1 MVRTALPFNPDK
13 QNKPTMKSTTLLV
26 STLIAAPL
34 SAATVTFHD
43 AGNPDAAGG
52 IGYEWSVTLDGDDVG
67 ITPDIAGAH
76 VGAWSW
82 EDQGLFEE
90 GEPTVGWTHTS
101 QWASITLTEA
111 AYLTIRLEANGAV
124 PFTGTGN
131 VNGFRPSD
139 NFFPSFTLWAGTD
152 QDDIPEAVAIALGAD
167 PSDGESHT
175 YNNRGNID
183 WAEDLNFIGLKENNS
198 ESFAEATWYLAA
210 GTYTLAMGSNAP
222 STSNPPRQG
231 FSATFSTIPEP
242 SSALLGLLATGL
254 LVRRRRL

>member
-1 MVRTALPFNPDK
+1 MNT
-13 QNKPTMKSTTLLV
+13 TTLLCT
-26 STLIAAPL
+26 TLLAAPICH
-34 SAATVTFHD
+34 AATVSFHD

-67 ITPDIAGAH
+67 ITPNLAGSH

-82 EDQGLFEE
+82 EDQSMFEASE
-90 GEPTVGWTHTS
+90 GEAPVGWTHTS

-131 VNGFRPSD
+131 VDGFRPSD

-152 QDDIPEAVAIALGAD
+152 QDDIPEAVALALGAD
-167 PSDGESHT
+167 PADGESHT

-183 WAEDLNFIGLKENNS
+183 WAEDLSFIGLKENSS
-198 ESFAEATWYLAA
+198 ESFAEATWYLQA

-222 STSNPPRQG
+222 STLNPPRQG

-242 SSALLGLLATGL
+242 SSALLGLLAAGL
-254 LVRRRRL
+254 VVRRRRI